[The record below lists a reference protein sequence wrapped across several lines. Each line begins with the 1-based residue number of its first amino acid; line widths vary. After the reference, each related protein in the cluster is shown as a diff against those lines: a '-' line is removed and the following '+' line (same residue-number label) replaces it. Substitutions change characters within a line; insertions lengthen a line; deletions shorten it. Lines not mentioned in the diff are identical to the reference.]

1 MSPIRVGVVGSTGE
15 TGSSIINGLIEANQ
29 FYITAFTRPSSVNK
43 PASVALKE
51 SGVAIVGVELEG
63 NPAALQKALVGI
75 EVLICAVGPFAFDV
89 QYGLA
94 DAAKAAGVKRFVP
107 SSFTAVTPPGG
118 VTVGRDQ
125 KEKIFQ
131 YIKDIQLPYT
141 VIDVGWWYQASIP
154 SVPSGKLDYLT
165 RFNRTEIAGDGN
177 TLSATTDKR
186 DIGRYVARIIADERT
201 QNKFIL
207 AHSELRSPNEI
218 YDLVESLSGEV
229 LARTYLDEAALQE
242 KIETATEQLKADP
255 TNTQALWT
263 KSNAE
268 IQHSLELR
276 GDNTPE
282 SAKKLG
288 YLLFKEL
295 YPGFTFRNFESCV
308 KEALAGQAKPLYES
322 NEAMR
327 AFLK

>member
-1 MSPIRVGVVGSTGE
+1 MTAQA
-15 TGSSIINGLIEANQ
+15 TLKQ
-29 FYITAFTRPSSVNK
+29 ITAFIRPSSVEK
-43 PASVALKE
+43 PASIALKE
-51 SGVAIVGVELEG
+51 SGVTIVGVELEG

-75 EVLICAVGPFAFDV
+75 EVLICAIGPFAFDV

-118 VTVGRDQ
+118 VTAGRDHILQ

-131 YIKDIQLPYT
+131 YIKDVGLPYT
-141 VIDVGWWYQASIP
+141 IIDVGWWYQASIP
-154 SVPSGKLDYLT
+154 SVPSGRLDYLT
-165 RFNRTEIAGDGN
+165 KFNRTEIAGDGN

-186 DIGRYVARIIADERT
+186 DIGRYVARVIADKRT
-201 QNKFIL
+201 INRFVL
-207 AHSELRSPNEI
+207 AHSELRSPNDI
-218 YDLVESLSGEV
+218 YDLVERLSGEA
-229 LARTYLDEAALQE
+229 LARTYLDEAALR
-242 KIETATEQLKADP
+242 KRIENATEKLKTDP
-255 TNTQALWT
+255 KNAQALWI

-268 IQHSLELR
+268 IQQSLELR

-288 YLLFKEL
+288 YLIFKEL
-295 YPGFTFRNFESCV
+295 YPGFTFRTFESCV

-322 NEAMR
+322 NEAMQ